1 MENPVTVKMGQLNFL
16 LMEMLSEMNGI
27 VTKARWRK
35 TCTCAGTGLEN
46 PPKWLCVCGFVHMY
60 THVHTHAY
68 VCLCIHECVY
78 MCLHTCTFM
87 HVCAICIY
95 LHIYIYMSFIAHSQ
109 MGTFLLWVH
118 LLIWKVKFKNIST
131 RSGNIHSS

>member
-1 MENPVTVKMGQLNFL
+1 MEYPVTVKMGQLNFL

-46 PPKWLCVCGFVHMY
+46 PPKWLCVCVFVHMY

-78 MCLHTCTFM
+78 MCLYTCTFM
-87 HVCAICIY
+87 YVCAICIY
-95 LHIYIYMSFIAHSQ
+95 LHIYIYMSTCIYALTSKAIQVYVSLEGHIRKWE
-109 MGTFLLWVH
+109 FLC
-118 LLIWKVKFKNIST
+118 
-131 RSGNIHSS
+131 